1 METATLTRAM
11 KREALR
17 PFREEWQYTSG
28 DEWGVAMGHWFGVA
42 EVLYHAGEDLPREWQ
57 FRDSPCDHDPIRD
70 WHADDAPC
78 PNHREECE
86 FCPET
91 LSDGS
96 LAYECDCQE
105 ERQYVPFLDAGES
118 GIAMLLYA
126 GRVLDRLCGHLRRAG
141 KDY

>member
-57 FRDSPCDHDPIRD
+57 FRDSPCDHDPIAEY
-70 WHADDAPC
+70 HAEGKPC
-78 PNHREECE
+78 PVHERFGPCQHETCAQYGPECE
-86 FCPET
+86 C
-91 LSDGS
+91 S
-96 LAYECDCQE
+96 E
-105 ERQYVPFLDAGES
+105 ERGYVPFLDAGET

-126 GRVLDRLCGHLRRAG
+126 GRVLDRLCGQLKRAG